1 MKFHKQFYLPFI
13 LFLATF
19 FAPTYALGEET
30 LDNASLQAIAEIEGV
45 SEYQLNNGLRVI
57 LAPDE
62 SRPNTTVNMTYLVG
76 SRHENYGQTGMAHL
90 LEHMLFRGT
99 PTIPIALSQY
109 PKRGWSANATTSA
122 DRINYFATFAADEET
137 LHWYLD
143 WQADVMLN
151 ATISQEELDAEMT
164 VVRNEMERGEN
175 SPFRV
180 LMQKMQAAAFQ
191 WHNYGKSTIGA
202 RSDVEQVDVEQ
213 LRAFYQEY
221 YQPDNAILIISG
233 QFDPESTLAHIQK
246 VFGPLPKPTR
256 TLKPEYTVEPI
267 QDGPRKVTI
276 KRQGGSPIVAAE
288 YHIPAEASPEFI
300 PVSLGTSILADTPS
314 GRLYQALVEND
325 LSTSVF
331 GFAAGK
337 IGRASRRE
345 RGTMATGLRG

>member
-99 PTIPIALSQY
+99 PNMPNALAEFS
-109 PKRGWSANATTSA
+109 KRGLAANGTTSA
-122 DRINYFATFAADEET
+122 DRTNYFATFAADEET

-213 LRAFYQEY
+213 LKAFYKLY
-221 YQPDNAILIISG
+221 YQPDNAVLLVSG
-233 QFDPESTLAHIQK
+233 DFDPDSTLKTIVDAFSSIAKPQRK
-246 VFGPLPKPTR
+246 LP
-256 TLKPEYTVEPI
+256 PEYTVEPV
-267 QDGPRKVTI
+267 QDGERQVSI
-276 KRQGGSPIVAAE
+276 KR
-288 YHIPAEASPEFI
+288 
-300 PVSLGTSILADTPS
+300 
-314 GRLYQALVEND
+314 
-325 LSTSVF
+325 
-331 GFAAGK
+331 
-337 IGRASRRE
+337 
-345 RGTMATGLRG
+345 